1 MTLEHDEGN
10 GANVFD
16 EGPDENNE
24 LNGIDESVNVIVGE
38 DSNNIDEDISGS
50 DWVDGDNILSDDDD
64 DDDELA
70 SLKNK
75 FNVVSKKIKNKTI
88 TVEDLEP
95 DVALE
100 IIKFSTGLIEEDL
113 GGLGSGEG
121 TEYLDSSDVGSYK
134 TDSDGDVACKK
145 SGKVF
150 FDASAVEPR
159 FQLGMIFESQQ
170 QLKDTLCAYAVAHS
184 FDFRY
189 VSNRKEKIRVVCKAT
204 GCPFVLHASWDNSD
218 GCFKIKT
225 LVTQHQCSVTYK
237 NKRANF
243 KLVGKHFLPK
253 IRILPN
259 LKVFD
264 VKRLAREELKV
275 DLHKRTCLKAR
286 KWALEKIRGNVVH
299 EFNRLF
305 DYVFALR
312 SADPNGTFDLMVERP
327 TDVATPKFRRLYVCF
342 SALKEGFKRFCRPI
356 ISLDGCYLKGEIKGE
371 ILSAVGRDGNN
382 QIFPIAWALVEV
394 ENRETWAWFLENIQR
409 DLNLGDGSKFTLISD
424 MQKGL
429 IEEVQLC
436 LPNVEHRFCARH
448 MYANWKKSHKGGDLQ
463 LLFWSCCKATTQPQ
477 FEQYASRIFQ
487 LKKKA
492 FDDLMEK
499 DPRHWSKAFFSTR
512 SKCDAVDNN
521 YSEAFNS
528 AILGAR
534 FKSVI
539 SMFEDIRYYVM
550 GRLVEHKKKSI
561 SWKGELCPRIEK
573 KLEVHKISSAFCHVI
588 WNGAE
593 GYEVMCHQDTFVVDI
608 TGWSCTCRL
617 WDLTGIPCPHVVCVV
632 LYRDERLEDYVLV
645 SYKKHVYID
654 LYNAAMP
661 TISSEQFW
669 KDTKMGSLDPP
680 LKRKLPGRPKH
691 KRKREEG
698 EVRSGNKWTKRG
710 VKMTCRLCG
719 LNGHN
724 IRTCPNKK
732 QDNVQTEDVQTK
744 SAQSV
749 QSESS
754 SPIPTS
760 APLTEPQIVGQ
771 ARTKITSNRT
781 PGMCRAFRYNLH
793 TRAHRYASTTFQPT
807 TSSQQHVV
815 VSEPPTTFSQ
825 QHTTVSE
832 LHAARAPKLIIRRP

>member
-424 MQKGL
+424 MQK
-429 IEEVQLC
+429 
-436 LPNVEHRFCARH
+436 
-448 MYANWKKSHKGGDLQ
+448 
-463 LLFWSCCKATTQPQ
+463 
-477 FEQYASRIFQ
+477 
-487 LKKKA
+487 
-492 FDDLMEK
+492 
-499 DPRHWSKAFFSTR
+499 
-512 SKCDAVDNN
+512 
-521 YSEAFNS
+521 
-528 AILGAR
+528 
-534 FKSVI
+534 
-539 SMFEDIRYYVM
+539 
-550 GRLVEHKKKSI
+550 
-561 SWKGELCPRIEK
+561 
-573 KLEVHKISSAFCHVI
+573 
-588 WNGAE
+588 
-593 GYEVMCHQDTFVVDI
+593 
-608 TGWSCTCRL
+608 
-617 WDLTGIPCPHVVCVV
+617 
-632 LYRDERLEDYVLV
+632 
-645 SYKKHVYID
+645 
-654 LYNAAMP
+654 
-661 TISSEQFW
+661 
-669 KDTKMGSLDPP
+669 
-680 LKRKLPGRPKH
+680 
-691 KRKREEG
+691 
-698 EVRSGNKWTKRG
+698 
-710 VKMTCRLCG
+710 
-719 LNGHN
+719 
-724 IRTCPNKK
+724 
-732 QDNVQTEDVQTK
+732 VQTEDVQTK

>member
-16 EGPDENNE
+16 EGPGENNE

-38 DSNNIDEDISGS
+38 DSNNIDEDISES
-50 DWVDGDNILSDDDD
+50 DWVDGDNILSDD

-88 TVEDLEP
+88 TVEDFEP

-121 TEYLDSSDVGSYK
+121 TEYLDCSDVGSYK
-134 TDSDGDVACKK
+134 TDSDGDVVCKK

-189 VSNRKEKIRVVCKAT
+189 VSNRNEKIRVVCKAT

-264 VKRLAREELKV
+264 IKRLAREELKV
-275 DLHKRTCLKAR
+275 DLHKRSCLKAR

-312 SADPNGTFDLMVERP
+312 SADPNGTFDLMVERH

-356 ISLDGCYLKGEIKGE
+356 ISLDGCYLKGEIKCE

-409 DLNLGDGSKFTLISD
+409 YLNLGDGSKFTLISD
-424 MQKGL
+424 MQK
-429 IEEVQLC
+429 
-436 LPNVEHRFCARH
+436 
-448 MYANWKKSHKGGDLQ
+448 
-463 LLFWSCCKATTQPQ
+463 
-477 FEQYASRIFQ
+477 
-487 LKKKA
+487 
-492 FDDLMEK
+492 
-499 DPRHWSKAFFSTR
+499 
-512 SKCDAVDNN
+512 
-521 YSEAFNS
+521 
-528 AILGAR
+528 
-534 FKSVI
+534 
-539 SMFEDIRYYVM
+539 
-550 GRLVEHKKKSI
+550 
-561 SWKGELCPRIEK
+561 
-573 KLEVHKISSAFCHVI
+573 
-588 WNGAE
+588 
-593 GYEVMCHQDTFVVDI
+593 
-608 TGWSCTCRL
+608 
-617 WDLTGIPCPHVVCVV
+617 
-632 LYRDERLEDYVLV
+632 
-645 SYKKHVYID
+645 
-654 LYNAAMP
+654 
-661 TISSEQFW
+661 
-669 KDTKMGSLDPP
+669 
-680 LKRKLPGRPKH
+680 
-691 KRKREEG
+691 
-698 EVRSGNKWTKRG
+698 
-710 VKMTCRLCG
+710 
-719 LNGHN
+719 
-724 IRTCPNKK
+724 
-732 QDNVQTEDVQTK
+732 VQTEDVQTK
-744 SAQSV
+744 SAQSM

-807 TSSQQHVV
+807 ALSQQRVV

>member
-16 EGPDENNE
+16 EGPGENNE

-38 DSNNIDEDISGS
+38 DSNNIDEDISES
-50 DWVDGDNILSDDDD
+50 DWVDGDNILSDD

-88 TVEDLEP
+88 TVEDFEP

-134 TDSDGDVACKK
+134 TDSDGDVVCKK

-184 FDFRY
+184 FDF
-189 VSNRKEKIRVVCKAT
+189 
-204 GCPFVLHASWDNSD
+204 
-218 GCFKIKT
+218 
-225 LVTQHQCSVTYK
+225 
-237 NKRANF
+237 
-243 KLVGKHFLPK
+243 
-253 IRILPN
+253 
-259 LKVFD
+259 
-264 VKRLAREELKV
+264 RLAREELKV

-327 TDVATPKFRRLYVCF
+327 TDVATPKFRRLY
-342 SALKEGFKRFCRPI
+342 
-356 ISLDGCYLKGEIKGE
+356 
-371 ILSAVGRDGNN
+371 
-382 QIFPIAWALVEV
+382 
-394 ENRETWAWFLENIQR
+394 
-409 DLNLGDGSKFTLISD
+409 
-424 MQKGL
+424 
-429 IEEVQLC
+429 
-436 LPNVEHRFCARH
+436 
-448 MYANWKKSHKGGDLQ
+448 
-463 LLFWSCCKATTQPQ
+463 
-477 FEQYASRIFQ
+477 

-539 SMFEDIRYYVM
+539 LMFEDIRHYVM

-608 TGWSCTCRL
+608 KGWSCTCRL

-632 LYRDERLEDYVLV
+632 LYREERLEDYVLV

-710 VKMTCRLCG
+710 VKMTCRLCR

-807 TSSQQHVV
+807 ALSQQRVV